1 MRRRCVLLAEVL
13 ADGRVVVGRVRKA
26 LEGKAFAA
34 LLGCV
39 AVGSFAIVRQERRVV
54 LRITQ
59 HPHTVVVLG
68 SSTDECHAAN
78 VDFLD
83 GLGDRWRR
91 VLRDR
96 LLERV
101 QVAHHDIDRRNLV
114 RFEVR
119 TVGLERRTCQNAAV
133 HGRMQGLDAAMQ
145 HLRGMRNVRHIANL
159 EAGLTHH
166 ACRASATKQ
175 AHALGGKALGQLYEA
190 RLIVYGKDG
199 RGLCHDGGNG

>member
-1 MRRRCVLLAEVL
+1 MR
-13 ADGRVVVGRVRKA
+13 RVRKA

-39 AVGSFAIVRQERRVV
+39 AVGRLAVVRQERSVV
-54 LRITQ
+54 LGITQ

-68 SSTDECHAAN
+68 SGADERHATN

-91 VLRDR
+91 VLGDR
-96 LLERV
+96 VLERV

-119 TVGLERRTCQNAAV
+119 TVGLERRTCQDAAV
-133 HGRMQGLDAAMQ
+133 HRRMQGLDAAMQ

-175 AHALGGKALGQLYEA
+175 AHALGSKALGQLYKA
-190 RLIVYGKDG
+190 RLVVHGKDS
-199 RGLCHDGGNG
+199 RGLCHDGGNR